1 MEKTKQ
7 SLSLWNFQKPI
18 NTGLSLASSVFTTA
32 SCAKKELNVDL
43 ESGLD
48 FSCHVPSL
56 PDSPCSVGSL
66 NKPPV
71 DQLWWKKDSSKFLI

>member
-18 NTGLSLASSVFTTA
+18 NTGLALASWVFTTA

-48 FSCHVPSL
+48 FSGYVVM
-56 PDSPCSVGSL
+56 SPVC
-66 NKPPV
+66 
-71 DQLWWKKDSSKFLI
+71 LIPHAVLAP